1 MAYSAS
7 YDHPTYTARS
17 LVQGGSSAAGTLA
30 VSASILHHAAQDLW
44 NVAYQVTAAG
54 TGTGALARVINVSG
68 TTTTTLATMTAGT
81 SAIGSVVRARPI
93 STATTFSTPIAV
105 AAADSFTY
113 VTNVADAT
121 LAGRVTY
128 EVSIEPDIALLT

>member
-1 MAYSAS
+1 MAYSVS
-7 YDHPTYTARS
+7 YDHPTYAGRT

-30 VSASILHHAAQDLW
+30 VSASILHPAAQDLW
-44 NVAYQVTAAG
+44 NVAYQVTAA
-54 TGTGALARVINVSG
+54 G

-81 SAIGSVVRARPI
+81 SAIGSVVRARVI
-93 STATTFSTPIAV
+93 STATTFSTPIAI

-121 LAGRVTY
+121 LAGRVAY
-128 EVSIEPDIALLT
+128 EVSIDAEALLT

>member
-1 MAYSAS
+1 MAYSVS
-7 YDHPTYTARS
+7 YDHPTYAGRT

-30 VSASILHHAAQDLW
+30 VSASILHPAAQDLW
-44 NVAYQVTAAG
+44 NVAYQVTSPG

-81 SAIGSVVRARPI
+81 SAIGSVVRARVI
-93 STATTFSTPIAV
+93 STATTFSTPIAI

-121 LAGRVTY
+121 LAGRVAY
-128 EVSIEPDIALLT
+128 EVSIDAEALLT

>member
-7 YDHPTYTARS
+7 YDHPTYTGRF

-30 VSASILHHAAQDLW
+30 VSASILHLAAQDLW

-93 STATTFSTPIAV
+93 STATTFSTPIAT

-121 LAGRVTY
+121 LAGRVAY
-128 EVSIEPDIALLT
+128 EVSIDAEALLT

>member
-7 YDHPTYTARS
+7 YDHPTYTART

-30 VSASILHHAAQDLW
+30 VSASILHHAAQDIW
-44 NVAYQVTAAG
+44 NVACQVTAAG
-54 TGTGALARVINVSG
+54 TGTGALFRMINVSG

-81 SAIGSVVRARPI
+81 SAVGSVLRARAV
-93 STATTFSTPIAV
+93 STATTFTTPIAT

-128 EVSIEPDIALLT
+128 EVSIDPDALLT

>member
-1 MAYSAS
+1 
-7 YDHPTYTARS
+7 
-17 LVQGGSSAAGTLA
+17 
-30 VSASILHHAAQDLW
+30 
-44 NVAYQVTAAG
+44 
-54 TGTGALARVINVSG
+54 VSG

-93 STATTFSTPIAV
+93 STATTFSTPIAI

-121 LAGRVTY
+121 LAGRVAY
-128 EVSIEPDIALLT
+128 EVSIDAEALLT